1 MRKVARGRQAT
12 RAAADRLGM
21 GRRMRPLP
29 ALAAALG
36 TLLLIP
42 AAGASTGGT
51 SPPADPSGTSG
62 GAEYGVPLR
71 VPIPP
76 APVARAF
83 RLTPGTV
90 TAPALPAVRLRV
102 DQRGSRTVA
111 ANVVFAPVRGGAL
124 RRLDLGRLA
133 VGRTVTVRWPAGF
146 AVAPGRYLVRLHVV
160 GRGGRVLAR
169 RAARAV
175 SGRATLTVAPA
186 PRPRTPGPPPATA
199 PATGVAPASTP
210 GPAPAITAGV
220 FPVRGPHTY
229 GDGFGALRA
238 GHLHQGVDV
247 LASEGTPVVSPLAG
261 RVGTTGVQPG
271 AAGWYVVLHA
281 DDGRDLFFA
290 HCRAH
295 TVVVSAGVR
304 VAPGAPLCQVGHTG
318 DATGPHLHLE
328 IWVGGWRTSKASAP
342 IDPMPQLR
350 AWDR

>member
-1 MRKVARGRQAT
+1 MRT
-12 RAAADRLGM
+12 
-21 GRRMRPLP
+21 LP
-29 ALAAALG
+29 TLAAALAA
-36 TLLLIP
+36 LLLSP

-51 SPPADPSGTSG
+51 SAPPEPSGSPG

-71 VPIPP
+71 DAAAP

-83 RLTPGTV
+83 RLAPVRV

-124 RRLDLGRLA
+124 RRLDLGQVA
-133 VGRTVTVRWPAGF
+133 VGRTITVRWPAGF

-169 RAARAV
+169 RASRAV
-175 SGRATLTVAPA
+175 SGRAALTVAPA
-186 PRPRTPGPPPATA
+186 PRRAAPTPTPDLAPAAGVIPAT
-199 PATGVAPASTP
+199 T
-210 GPAPAITAGV
+210 PAPALASGV
-220 FPVRGPHTY
+220 FPVRGPHSY
-229 GDGFGALRA
+229 GDGFGASRS
-238 GHLHQGVDV
+238 GHLHQGADV
-247 LASEGTPVVSPLAG
+247 LAAEGTPVVSPLAG
-261 RVGTTGVQPG
+261 TVTSTAVQPG
-271 AAGWYVVLHA
+271 GAGWYVVLHA
-281 DDGRDLFFA
+281 DDGRSLFFA

-295 TVVVSAGVR
+295 TIVVSAGVR

>member
-1 MRKVARGRQAT
+1 
-12 RAAADRLGM
+12 M
-21 GRRMRPLP
+21 GRRMRTLP
-29 ALAAALG
+29 TLAAALA
-36 TLLLIP
+36 TLLVIP
-42 AAGASTGGT
+42 TAGASTGGT
-51 SPPADPSGTSG
+51 GVPDDASGSSR

-71 VPIPP
+71 TAAPP

-83 RLTPGTV
+83 RLTPAPG
-90 TAPALPAVRLRV
+90 TAPAPPAVRVRV
-102 DQRGSRTVA
+102 DQRGASTVA

-133 VGRTVTVRWPAGF
+133 VARTVTVRWPPGF

-175 SGRATLTVAPA
+175 SGRAPPAAAPA
-186 PRPRTPGPPPATA
+186 PRRTAPAVT
-199 PATGVAPASTP
+199 PATGVAPVLAGP
-210 GPAPAITAGV
+210 PAPALTSGV
-220 FPVRGPHTY
+220 FPVRGPHSY
-229 GDGFGALRA
+229 GDGFGAARS
-238 GHLHQGVDV
+238 GHVHQGADV
-247 LASEGTPVVSPLAG
+247 LAAEGTPVVSPVPGTVSSTAVQAAG
-261 RVGTTGVQPG
+261 
-271 AAGWYVVLHA
+271 AGWYVVLHA

-295 TVVVSAGVR
+295 TVVVSTGAR

-328 IWVGGWRTSKASAP
+328 IWVGGWRTSKASVP
-342 IDPMPQLR
+342 IDPAPQLR